1 MSDIEK
7 NTHHPSH
14 YNKEGKKECWD
25 IMTDLFGR
33 EITFGFCIGSAYK
46 YAYRA
51 GYKEG
56 NPREQDVA
64 KIKEYIKKAEELRKT
79 MYEEDLLIILKD
91 AIEKEGIYGREE

>member
-51 GYKEG
+51 GFKEG

>member
-91 AIEKEGIYGREE
+91 AIEKAGIYGREE

>member
-14 YNKEGKKECWD
+14 YNRSGKPECWTL
-25 IMTDLFGR
+25 MESLFGR

-56 NPREQDVA
+56 NSREQDVA